1 MDLKTGHA
9 TNSLLGHTLS
19 ESDQSTVYDKLNSLA
34 ITARIVN
41 VTVALHDIGWYTT
54 DTRVQDNLAILDPS
68 PLETT
73 TDSTSTGQKK
83 RRKFLCVKQIMCWPL
98 ISPTRADGEHVL
110 NEGHSEMGRYWMRFC
125 NQNQKPSTTNVG
137 KTNLQVTHRTSGNGN
152 ALYAMIHIEP
162 VP

>member
-73 TDSTSTGQKK
+73 TDSTSTSKK
-83 RRKFLCVKQIMCWPL
+83 KKKILVCETNNVLAINLPNKGRRG
-98 ISPTRADGEHVL
+98 TRLERR
-110 NEGHSEMGRYWMRFC
+110 S
-125 NQNQKPSTTNVG
+125 
-137 KTNLQVTHRTSGNGN
+137 
-152 ALYAMIHIEP
+152 
-162 VP
+162 